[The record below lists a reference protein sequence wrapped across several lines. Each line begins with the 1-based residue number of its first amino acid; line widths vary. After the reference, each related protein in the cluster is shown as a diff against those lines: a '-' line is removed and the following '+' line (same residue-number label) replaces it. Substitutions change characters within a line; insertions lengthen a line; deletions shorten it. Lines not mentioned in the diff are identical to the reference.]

1 MVLMLGTV
9 PPMQFSCDGPLS
21 ASAAKWI
28 YKAHPPW
35 SVRLMYMKLGWWDY
49 WWVTEYNQ
57 IKVGIP
63 HECKHIEDLEK
74 ADTGFIYASLT
85 LKLTMRL
92 SFI

>member
-1 MVLMLGTV
+1 
-9 PPMQFSCDGPLS
+9 
-21 ASAAKWI
+21 
-28 YKAHPPW
+28 
-35 SVRLMYMKLGWWDY
+35 MYMKLGWWDY

-85 LKLTMRL
+85 LKLTMGL